1 MAQPT
6 TPDYKV
12 NYEDERFGKV
22 EADKNQ
28 ALTELE
34 QTYGGMIGQTDQ
46 YYQQQIDATKQWAD
60 KQQQLQQEQTD
71 FAIEQVQQQKQQ
83 AYKDYQ
89 KEQSGAYVDWQKQS
103 NKYGTAA
110 EQAAA
115 AGLSGTGFSESSQV
129 AMYNAYQN
137 RVAVARD
144 AHARAVL
151 NYDNAIKDAQLQNN
165 SVLAEIAYQAL
176 QKELELSL
184 AGFQYKNQLV
194 LEQANKKV
202 ELENTYYNRYLDV
215 LNQINHENALAEEV
229 RQYEQNFAE
238 DVRQYEQSFA
248 EDVRQYEQNYA
259 FQQEQFAEEIRQYN
273 EQYQLEIKQMDE
285 QIRQYNQSY
294 QQQVKEYNEGIRQFN
309 EEIARLKAKD
319 AREYEL
325 EIKNLELKKQQL
337 AEEKKQYEAEQKL
350 KQQQLA
356 LQKQQLEQENK
367 QKQQQLALQK
377 QQLEQESKLKQQQL
391 AEEQRQFN
399 ESLKEQ
405 KRTNNA
411 EIAYKNSLASKNNKA
426 SGSGT
431 VKKSTSSSSSGSS
444 GVKKTTT
451 TNNNS
456 SKVTIDTK
464 SLSAVGLPVMTSEA
478 KLASMVASGELNV
491 KQVGN
496 KLVFSRGS
504 QPKGQST
511 LNKYTTLA
519 TRASK

>member
-6 TPDYKV
+6 TPEYKV
-12 NYEDERFGKV
+12 NYEDERFGQV

-34 QTYGGMIGQTDQ
+34 QTYGGMIGQADQ

-71 FAIEQVQQQKQQ
+71 FAIEQVQQQKDQ
-83 AYKDYQ
+83 AYKDYT
-89 KEQSGAYVDWQKQS
+89 KEQSGAYVDWQKNS
-103 NKYGTAA
+103 DAYGAQA
-110 EQAAA
+110 EQLAG
-115 AGLSGTGFSESSQV
+115 AGLKNTGFAESSQV
-129 AMYNAYQN
+129 AMYNQYQN
-137 RVAVARD
+137 RVAVARE

-151 NYDNAIKDAQLQNN
+151 NYDNAIKDAQIQNN
-165 SVLAEIAYQAL
+165 SVLAEIAFQAL

-215 LNQINHENALAEEV
+215 LNQINQENALAEEV
-229 RQYEQNFAE
+229 RQYNQ
-238 DVRQYEQSFA
+238 QYELS
-248 EDVRQYEQNYA
+248 V
-259 FQQEQFAEEIRQYN
+259 
-273 EQYQLEIKQMDE
+273 KQMDE
-285 QIRQYNQSY
+285 QIRQYNQTY

-319 AREYEL
+319 AQEYQL

-337 AEEKKQYEAEQKL
+337 AEEKKQYEADQKL
-350 KQQQLA
+350 KQEQLQ
-356 LQKQQLEQENK
+356 LQKQQLAEEKRQYDSTLAY
-367 QKQQQLALQK
+367 QKQQAAAK
-377 QQLEQESKLKQQQL
+377 TS
-391 AEEQRQFN
+391 
-399 ESLKEQ
+399 S
-405 KRTNNA
+405 
-411 EIAYKNSLASKNNKA
+411 
-426 SGSGT
+426 SGGSST

-444 GVKKTTT
+444 SVKKTTT

-511 LNKYTTLA
+511 LNKYTTLT